1 MKNEFKIIKNITY
14 LDSASTTQKP
24 NRVINKISE
33 FYEKYNS
40 NVHRGIYDLS
50 IKSDKLFE
58 NSRNIVSRYIN
69 SDPEEIIFTRNTTE
83 SLNIIANLESKNL
96 NKDDE
101 VILSISD
108 HHSNILPWQ
117 VLSKKIGFKLV
128 FAELNSD
135 YQPKI
140 IENITNKTKIIS
152 VSHISNV
159 TGKEINL
166 NNISNEIKNKKIK
179 LILDA
184 AQSASHKKID
194 VKKMNIDYL
203 AFSGHKIFGP
213 TGIGILYAKKENL
226 ENNDPLYYGGDMIKS
241 VTKENF
247 EYNKLPN
254 KFESGTPNISGAI
267 GLGESIE
274 FVNEIGIKN
283 INKKISEL
291 TSYAMKELSKI
302 KNIKIYGGS
311 NGIISFNLEGIHSH
325 DVAEILNQEGICI
338 RAGHHCC
345 MPLMNYLGINS
356 CARISIQYYNNKSDI
371 DKCISGL
378 NKVEEIFNG

>member
-14 LDSASTTQKP
+14 LDSAATTQKP

-291 TSYAMKELSKI
+291 TIYAMKELSKI

-356 CARISIQYYNNKSDI
+356 CARISIQYYNSKSDI

-378 NKVEEIFNG
+378 HKVEEIFNG

>member
-135 YQPKI
+135 YQPNI

>member
-14 LDSASTTQKP
+14 LDSAATTQKP

-50 IKSDKLFE
+50 IKSDELFE
-58 NSRNIVSRYIN
+58 NSRDIVSKYIN

-96 NKDDE
+96 TKNDE

-128 FAELNSD
+128 FAELNSN

-140 IENITNKTKIIS
+140 IENITKKTKIIS
-152 VSHISNV
+152 LSHISNV

-166 NNISNEIKNKKIK
+166 TNILNEIKNKKIK

-213 TGIGILYAKKENL
+213 TGIGILYSKKENL
-226 ENNDPLYYGGDMIKS
+226 QNNDPLYYGGDMIKS

-274 FVNEIGIKN
+274 FVNETGIKN
-283 INKKISEL
+283 INKKINELTIYAISEL
-291 TSYAMKELSKI
+291 RKI

-356 CARISIQYYNNKSDI
+356 CARISIQYYNTKSDI

-378 NKVEEIFNG
+378 HKVEEIFNG

>member
-14 LDSASTTQKP
+14 LDSAATTQKP

-135 YQPKI
+135 YQPNI

-283 INKKISEL
+283 INKKINEL

>member
-58 NSRNIVSRYIN
+58 NSRNIVSKYIN

>member
-14 LDSASTTQKP
+14 LDSAATTQKP

-69 SDPEEIIFTRNTTE
+69 SDTEEIIFTRNTTE

>member
-14 LDSASTTQKP
+14 LDSAATTQKP

-135 YQPKI
+135 YQPNI

-378 NKVEEIFNG
+378 NKVEKIFNG

>member
-14 LDSASTTQKP
+14 LDSAATTQKP

-135 YQPKI
+135 YQPNI

-179 LILDA
+179 LIIDA

-356 CARISIQYYNNKSDI
+356 CARISIQYYNSKSDI

>member
-14 LDSASTTQKP
+14 LDSAATTQKP

-135 YQPKI
+135 YQPNI

-194 VKKMNIDYL
+194 VKKMNIHYL

-356 CARISIQYYNNKSDI
+356 CARISIQYYNSKSDI

-378 NKVEEIFNG
+378 HKVEEIFNG

>member
-14 LDSASTTQKP
+14 LDSAATTQKP

>member
-14 LDSASTTQKP
+14 LDSAATTQKP
-24 NRVINKISE
+24 NRVINKITE

-50 IKSDKLFE
+50 IKSDELFE
-58 NSRNIVSRYIN
+58 NSRDIVSKYIN

-96 NKDDE
+96 TKNDE

-128 FAELNSD
+128 FAELNSN

-140 IENITNKTKIIS
+140 VENITKKTKIIS
-152 VSHISNV
+152 LSHISNV

-166 NNISNEIKNKKIK
+166 TNILNEIKNKKIK

-213 TGIGILYAKKENL
+213 TGIGILYSKKENL

-274 FVNEIGIKN
+274 FINEIGIKN
-283 INKKISEL
+283 INKKINELTIYAISEL
-291 TSYAMKELSKI
+291 RKI

-356 CARISIQYYNNKSDI
+356 CARISIQYCNTKSDI

>member
-14 LDSASTTQKP
+14 LDSAATTQKP

-58 NSRNIVSRYIN
+58 NSRNIVSKYIN

-135 YQPKI
+135 YQPNI
-140 IENITNKTKIIS
+140 VENITNKTKIIS

-166 NNISNEIKNKKIK
+166 HNISNEIKNKKIK

-283 INKKISEL
+283 INKKINEL

-338 RAGHHCC
+338 RAGHHCS

-378 NKVEEIFNG
+378 KKVEEIFNG

>member
-14 LDSASTTQKP
+14 LDSAATTQKP

-69 SDPEEIIFTRNTTE
+69 SDTEEIIFTRNTTE

-128 FAELNSD
+128 FAELNSE
-135 YQPKI
+135 YQPNI

-226 ENNDPLYYGGDMIKS
+226 ENNDPLYY
-241 VTKENF
+241 
-247 EYNKLPN
+247 
-254 KFESGTPNISGAI
+254 
-267 GLGESIE
+267 
-274 FVNEIGIKN
+274 
-283 INKKISEL
+283 
-291 TSYAMKELSKI
+291 
-302 KNIKIYGGS
+302 
-311 NGIISFNLEGIHSH
+311 
-325 DVAEILNQEGICI
+325 
-338 RAGHHCC
+338 
-345 MPLMNYLGINS
+345 
-356 CARISIQYYNNKSDI
+356 
-371 DKCISGL
+371 
-378 NKVEEIFNG
+378 

>member
-14 LDSASTTQKP
+14 LDSAATTQKP

-135 YQPKI
+135 YQPNI

>member
-1 MKNEFKIIKNITY
+1 
-14 LDSASTTQKP
+14 
-24 NRVINKISE
+24 
-33 FYEKYNS
+33 
-40 NVHRGIYDLS
+40 
-50 IKSDKLFE
+50 
-58 NSRNIVSRYIN
+58 
-69 SDPEEIIFTRNTTE
+69 
-83 SLNIIANLESKNL
+83 
-96 NKDDE
+96 
-101 VILSISD
+101 
-108 HHSNILPWQ
+108 
-117 VLSKKIGFKLV
+117 
-128 FAELNSD
+128 
-135 YQPKI
+135 
-140 IENITNKTKIIS
+140 
-152 VSHISNV
+152 
-159 TGKEINL
+159 
-166 NNISNEIKNKKIK
+166 
-179 LILDA
+179 
-184 AQSASHKKID
+184 
-194 VKKMNIDYL
+194 
-203 AFSGHKIFGP
+203 
-213 TGIGILYAKKENL
+213 
-226 ENNDPLYYGGDMIKS
+226 PLYYGGDMIKS